1 MNINVKEIPN
11 IKKLSERE
19 YLKNAVLFYKAT
31 LLQPNNYVNVEIVIF
46 CESDS
51 TLALIFHNMLNIF
64 INHFIFTI
72 FSQIA

>member
-46 CESDS
+46 CQSD
-51 TLALIFHNMLNIF
+51 
-64 INHFIFTI
+64 FT
-72 FSQIA
+72 